1 MLELVERY
9 YAAERQTALVGL
21 AAGLALVALALLLWR
36 ASASAS
42 LARGLACAL
51 LVAGLLQ
58 GAASAGYA
66 AMLPGRSA
74 AAMRVYSGRAEE
86 DIRRQEV
93 ARMRRV
99 LASGYSGALVTFTAL
114 LAFGVV
120 LAFASH
126 GAPVRKGIAL
136 ALMIAGVLGHMVEAL
151 SMQQNREYLEQV
163 ETLGP

>member
-1 MLELVERY
+1 MLKLVERY

-21 AAGLALVALALLLWR
+21 TAGLALIVVALLLWL

-58 GAASAGYA
+58 GATSAGYV
-66 AMLPGRSA
+66 AMLRGRSA
-74 AAMRVYSGRAEE
+74 AAMAAYSGSAEE
-86 DIRRQEV
+86 DIQRQEV

-99 LASGYSGALVTFTAL
+99 LGSGYSGALATFTAL

-120 LAFASH
+120 LAFVSH

-136 ALMIAGVLGHMVEAL
+136 ALMIAGVLGLTVEAF
-151 SMQQNREYLEQV
+151 SMQKNREYLVQV
-163 ETLGP
+163 ETLGR